1 MTLPPLVALREAT
14 VATGI
19 PGRELVRR
27 LWPAGAVYRECNS
40 ADVPLAGFASVWLDL
55 DAVAAEVIRAK
66 RARDLQAARLLV
78 QTTRV
83 QSSTPPGRF
92 DRIRLAAVSELLD
105 LLR

>member
-1 MTLPPLVALREAT
+1 MTLPPLVVAREAIA
-14 VATGI
+14 ATGL

-40 ADVPLAGFASVWLDL
+40 ADVPLAGFASVWFSL

-66 RARDLQAARLLV
+66 RARDLQAARSIV
-78 QTTRV
+78 QLTKV

-92 DRIRLAAVSELLD
+92 ERIRHAAVSELLD